1 MAAAKTERL
10 MNLLIMLLVQRGYV
24 TKERIRE
31 VLYPSSSAEAFEKM
45 FERDKEELRSLGVPI
60 EVGSVDPL
68 FEDEHG
74 YRISPEQFAL
84 PPISLTADEA
94 AVVGLATRVWEHA
107 SMAEATTE
115 AVRKLTAAGVD
126 VDVSALEIVSP
137 RLSAEESSFDTFL
150 RATQERQAVEFDYRT
165 SRAAE
170 PATRHLQ
177 PWGVVR
183 YAGRWYVVGH
193 DSDRDGTRIFRLSRV
208 VGDARLV
215 GQPGAFD
222 VPEGTDVRAI
232 ARTLAPEPPSGR
244 VSLLVRRGAGH
255 QLRRTAAE
263 TTYDVDGPDGSR
275 GWDRV
280 VLTRL
285 PYDLVG
291 DVLAHGSDVY
301 VEEPADLRA
310 QVVARLRAAA
320 DLVRSAG

>member
-24 TKERIRE
+24 TKDRIRD
-31 VLYPSSSAEAFEKM
+31 VLYPSSSPEAFDKM

-60 EVGSVDPL
+60 ELGSVDPL
-68 FEDEHG
+68 FDDEQG

-126 VDVSALEIVSP
+126 VDVSALEIASP
-137 RLSAEESSFDTFL
+137 RLSAEEASFDTFL
-150 RATQERQAVEFDYRT
+150 RATQDRSEIEFDYRA

-170 PATRHLQ
+170 PSTRHLQ
-177 PWGVVR
+177 PWGVTR

-193 DSDRDGTRIFRLSRV
+193 DTDRAATRIFRLSRV
-208 VGDARLV
+208 VGEARIT
-215 GQPGAFD
+215 GEPGGFE
-222 VPEGTDVRAI
+222 VPEGTDVRAL
-232 ARTLAPEPPSGR
+232 ARTLAPEPPQGR
-244 VSLLVRRGAGH
+244 VSLLVRRRAGH
-255 QLRRTAAE
+255 SLRRTAAE
-263 TTYDVDGPDGSR
+263 VTEAVDGPDGSR
-275 GWDRV
+275 DWDRV

-285 PYDLVG
+285 PYDLAG
-291 DVLAHGSDVY
+291 EVLAHGPDAY
-301 VEEPADLRA
+301 VEEPADLRR
-310 QVVARLRAAA
+310 QVVDRLRAAVA
-320 DLVRSAG
+320 S